1 MAGAAPSADAVRGG
15 DQRIW
20 AGSLNWYANAVIRFM
35 LQYQDVRVDRLSP
48 SATTYLTPVGA
59 QIGQH
64 YHTIA
69 LRSQLAF

>member
-1 MAGAAPSADAVRGG
+1 MAGSV
-15 DQRIW
+15 
-20 AGSLNWYANAVIRFM
+20 NWYLNAVTRFM

-48 SATTYLTPVGA
+48 SATSFQTPAGA

>member
-1 MAGAAPSADAVRGG
+1 MKVGYRRCALLAAASVWTMAGSV
-15 DQRIW
+15 
-20 AGSLNWYANAVIRFM
+20 NWYLNAVTRFM

-48 SATTYLTPVGA
+48 SATSFQTPAGA